1 MHHPAHLGLGH
12 SMLLQLQQGG
22 KAKHAE
28 RGREVLSKKKKRT
41 GERRRNGLGLGMGQ
55 SKVEREKKEVR

>member
-28 RGREVLSKKKKRT
+28 RGREVLSKKKK
-41 GERRRNGLGLGMGQ
+41 EDGLGLGMGQ